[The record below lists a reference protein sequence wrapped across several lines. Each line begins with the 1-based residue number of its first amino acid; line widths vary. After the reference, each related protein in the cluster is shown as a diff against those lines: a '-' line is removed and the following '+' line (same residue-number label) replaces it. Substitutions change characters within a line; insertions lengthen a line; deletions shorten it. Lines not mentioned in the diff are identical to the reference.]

1 MSNDLTT
8 SPTEDGEASPQTV
21 KDLYLANLNALA
33 ESHGED
39 YARLT
44 AAETMAHLW
53 SLISAA
59 TYRLSGPIIVLPN
72 IPEPGSDPD

>member
-1 MSNDLTT
+1 MSNDPADPL
-8 SPTEDGEASPQTV
+8 TEDGEALPPTV

-59 TYRLSGPIIVLPN
+59 TYRLSGPFIVLPDT
-72 IPEPGSDPD
+72 PEPGSDPD